1 MKTEIKVTNINKVLA
16 SFKKLNV
23 TMLPDLQEVIKGGAQ
38 TIWTEAINL
47 IQKGAK
53 SGITY
58 KKYNPS
64 RTHTAS
70 APGQAPASDTGFLA
84 SQITMDVNVKP
95 NGTVVGQI
103 ISAAPYSKH
112 LEFGT
117 VNMTE
122 RPFMQPALMKNK
134 RKIQAMFKK
143 GILKWA

>member
-38 TIWTEAINL
+38 TIRTEAINL

-70 APGQAPASDTGFLA
+70 APGQAPASDTGNLVRNIKVIQVNQDVTQVA
-84 SQITMDVNVKP
+84 S
-95 NGTVVGQI
+95 G
-103 ISAAPYSKH
+103 ARYSKE
-112 LEFGT
+112 LVFGT
-117 VNMTE
+117 SKMRA
-122 RPFMQPALMKNK
+122 RPFMFPAYKMSQDK
-134 RKIQAMFKK
+134 
-143 GILKWA
+143 ILKATFLRVVKVIEGIV

>member
-38 TIWTEAINL
+38 TIRTEAINL

-70 APGQAPASDTGFLA
+70 APGQAPASDTGNLVRNIKVIQVNQDVTQVA
-84 SQITMDVNVKP
+84 S
-95 NGTVVGQI
+95 G
-103 ISAAPYSKH
+103 ARYSKE

-117 VNMTE
+117 SKMRA
-122 RPFMQPALMKNK
+122 RPFMFPAYKMSQDK
-134 RKIQAMFKK
+134 
-143 GILKWA
+143 ILKATFLRVVKVIEGIV

>member
-1 MKTEIKVTNINKVLA
+1 MSDGIDLKISNLKAFNRKLQATLDDNKVKEYVTRGTMMVQNTAKKSILA
-16 SFKKLNV
+16 
-23 TMLPDLQEVIKGGAQ
+23 GG
-38 TIWTEAINL
+38 TGKTY
-47 IQKGAK
+47 QK
-53 SGITY
+53 Y
-58 KKYNPS
+58 EPR

-70 APGQAPASDTGFLA
+70 APNQPPASDTGFLA
-84 SQITMDVNVKP
+84 SQITMDVDVKP

-143 GILKWA
+143 GILK